1 MAASSSLTASAPHF
15 CCPRRRGVSGVGV
28 SPLWSCK
35 FRETGKHTASSKRYF
50 QRIDQKASLTI
61 ISRTTQFRCRATT
74 MEVALANE
82 TLLTGEEAVITAAA
96 AEAVALARAAF
107 EVAQEAVQLSETSD
121 FSNKPGPQALSL
133 ESTLSITDKIFQNS
147 FDGGTIQ
154 IQEKVSSSV
163 DYAKVQLSETS
174 DFSNKPGPQALSLE
188 STLSI
193 TDKIFQNL
201 FDGVT
206 IQIQEKVSSSGD
218 YVKVQLSETSDFSN
232 KPGPQASLESTL
244 SITDKIF
251 QNPFD
256 GDTIQIQEKV
266 STSVDYVKVKV
277 ASTRQDERRARRQ
290 RAAEKVVGVATV
302 KLGVGKKKTQIFSEN
317 DSKDP
322 VKMFKRIAGAYKA
335 LTMEEEKELSEGV
348 QDLLSLKAIEKEL
361 TEQHGQDP
369 SFAMW
374 AAAAQIDQRTLRRRL
389 EHGMRCREKMI
400 KCNIRLVVSIA
411 RKSAGAGFALGDLV
425 QEGCQGMVKAVEK
438 FDGSRGFKFSTY
450 AHWWIKQSIRKYLSE
465 KSRLI
470 HLPLSMVKASYRVR
484 EAIKEL
490 RRSGRKLKDI
500 DTAEI
505 AKLARVTEKKV
516 KKVMLLPKTPK
527 SLDAMIGLD
536 KNVKLSDTI
545 PCHEEDSLSYIMNK
559 EFTKAGI
566 KRVLDTLTARE
577 KMVVRCRYG
586 LEDGRAKTLQ
596 EIGDTLGISR
606 ERVRQIESCAF
617 RKLKSKNRIELLEG
631 YIKAY
636 GPGY

>member
-15 CCPRRRGVSGVGV
+15 CCPRRRGVGVGV

-35 FRETGKHTASSKRYF
+35 FRETRKHTASSTRYF

-107 EVAQEAVQLSETSD
+107 EVAQEAVRLSETSD

-133 ESTLSITDKIFQNS
+133 ESTLSITDKIFQNP

-154 IQEKVSSSV
+154 IQEEVSS
-163 DYAKVQLSETS
+163 
-174 DFSNKPGPQALSLE
+174 
-188 STLSI
+188 
-193 TDKIFQNL
+193 
-201 FDGVT
+201 
-206 IQIQEKVSSSGD
+206 
-218 YVKVQLSETSDFSN
+218 
-232 KPGPQASLESTL
+232 
-244 SITDKIF
+244 
-251 QNPFD
+251 
-256 GDTIQIQEKV
+256 
-266 STSVDYVKVKV
+266 SVDYVKVKV
-277 ASTRQDERRARRQ
+277 ASTRQHERRARRQ
-290 RAAEKVVGVATV
+290 RATEKVAGVATV
-302 KLGVGKKKTQIFSEN
+302 KLGVSKKKTQIFREN

-335 LTMEEEKELSEGV
+335 LTMAEEKELSEGV
-348 QDLLSLKAIEKEL
+348 QDLLRLKAIEKEL
-361 TEQHGQDP
+361 KEQYGQDP

-374 AAAAQIDQRTLRRRL
+374 AAAAEIDQRTLRRRL
-389 EHGMRCREKMI
+389 EHSMHCKEKMI

-411 RKSAGAGFALGDLV
+411 RNFTGAGYALEDLV
-425 QEGCQGMVKAVEK
+425 QEGCRGLVKAVEK
-438 FDGSRGFKFSTY
+438 FDGSKGFKFSTY
-450 AHWWIKQSIRKYLSE
+450 AHWWIKQAIRKSLSE

-470 HLPLSMVKASYRVR
+470 HLPFSLVNASFRVR

-490 RRSGRKLKDI
+490 RRSERKLKDI
-500 DTAEI
+500 DTSEI
-505 AKLARVTEKKV
+505 AKLARVTEKMV
-516 KKVMLLPKTPK
+516 KTVMLLPKTPK
-527 SLDAMIGLD
+527 SLDAMIGWD

-545 PCHEEDSLSYIMNK
+545 PCHEEDSLSFIMNK
-559 EFTKAGI
+559 ESIKLGI

-577 KMVVRCRYG
+577 KMVVRWRYG

-596 EIGDTLGISR
+596 EIGDIIGISR

-617 RKLKSKNRIELLEG
+617 RKLKSKKRVELLQG
-631 YIKAY
+631 YVKAY
-636 GPGY
+636 GSGF